1 MGLRD
6 ESNPI
11 ASTVSMST
19 EEEAFDNFNLF
30 DDDHSEMEQINSD
43 NLDVRMIFSVENTN
57 QKSDKLPNAL
67 EPKLSRK
74 ISSCDDNKQQPKQ
87 RKANKQKPI
96 QNSKENHVT
105 NEGAQVENPTE
116 ADVLCGQSRTC
127 SNHPGNKRFQD
138 ILEEFSYQYDI
149 ATCKQEKMCMTK
161 EIVSKIHNSGGRFLR
176 LKNKMWEEIST
187 VAARDKVSHALRTKA
202 ASRKRRQEQ
211 ILQSDNRRGYL
222 PPSSPT
228 SRKSRSP
235 SLSRSSIRQH
245 RREKKRRSSDPTVS
259 TVGSSNIDSVYD
271 SSSSSSVID
280 GLMRST
286 HDMFSTLVTP
296 ATTMNINHRRSH
308 SQPKT
313 YDAKHFNEPIPFH
326 RSESDPFRQ
335 LRF

>member
-1 MGLRD
+1 MG
-6 ESNPI
+6 
-11 ASTVSMST
+11 
-19 EEEAFDNFNLF
+19 
-30 DDDHSEMEQINSD
+30 
-43 NLDVRMIFSVENTN
+43 
-57 QKSDKLPNAL
+57 
-67 EPKLSRK
+67 
-74 ISSCDDNKQQPKQ
+74 
-87 RKANKQKPI
+87 
-96 QNSKENHVT
+96 
-105 NEGAQVENPTE
+105 
-116 ADVLCGQSRTC
+116 
-127 SNHPGNKRFQD
+127 
-138 ILEEFSYQYDI
+138 
-149 ATCKQEKMCMTK
+149 QEKMCMTK

-245 RREKKRRSSDPTVS
+245 RREKKRRS
-259 TVGSSNIDSVYD
+259 
-271 SSSSSSVID
+271 
-280 GLMRST
+280 T

-296 ATTMNINHRRSH
+296 ATAMNINHRRSH